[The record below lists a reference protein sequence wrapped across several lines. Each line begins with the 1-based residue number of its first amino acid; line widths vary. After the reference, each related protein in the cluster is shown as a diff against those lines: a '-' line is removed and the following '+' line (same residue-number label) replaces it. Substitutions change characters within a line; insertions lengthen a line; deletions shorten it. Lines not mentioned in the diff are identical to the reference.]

1 MAWYRHPVLVVYAKY
16 CRVRQRMQVT
26 LIKLYIFPLLL
37 LLALV
42 ITSAATPLATS
53 VAHASAVAPSSS
65 LGKALIDMAG
75 LQGFSTPFKQVL
87 SYAEGGQ
94 RVYTGELAVLR
105 PGKFLWRYIKPYE
118 QLYVSNGDGIWL
130 YEPDLLQAQKL
141 QDLGEIDPVVMQ
153 LLDGRVGLSDV
164 EVLGNVQEE
173 GADVWHVQLGKAEKA
188 VEIWLG
194 VEDGALLWIE
204 SRDVLANTNRLHLLD
219 IDTSKPNQDIF
230 EFTAPEGVDV
240 IGAF

>member
-1 MAWYRHPVLVVYAKY
+1 
-16 CRVRQRMQVT
+16 MQVT
-26 LIKLYIFPLLL
+26 LIKLYIFPLF

-42 ITSAATPLATS
+42 VTSTTIPLSTS
-53 VAHASAVAPSSS
+53 LAYASAVTPNSS
-65 LGKALIDMAG
+65 LGKALIGMAE

-94 RVYTGELAVLR
+94 RVYTGDLAVLR
-105 PGKFLWRYIKPYE
+105 PGKFRWRYIKPYE

-153 LLDGRVGLSDV
+153 LLDGRIGLSDV
-164 EVLGNVQEE
+164 NVLRNVQEE
-173 GADVWHVQLGKAEKA
+173 GVDVWHVRLGKARNA
-188 VEIWLG
+188 VEVWLG
-194 VEDGALLWIE
+194 IADNKLHWIE
-204 SRDVLANTNRLHLLD
+204 SQDVLSNTNRLYLLD
-219 IDTSKPNQDIF
+219 VDTQMPSQDIF